1 MYLFYST
8 EPCYSWPGTTPIVQ
22 PLISWVLPISTWP
35 GTILPSLMMAVYV
48 FTEPI
53 MAGYDMM
60 MMMPTEENVLKVYVF
75 IHMYHAFHVSSP
87 QRY

>member
-1 MYLFYST
+1 
-8 EPCYSWPGTTPIVQ
+8 
-22 PLISWVLPISTWP
+22 
-35 GTILPSLMMAVYV
+35 MAGYI

-53 MAGYDMM
+53 TAGYDMM
-60 MMMPTEENVLKVYVF
+60 IMMPTEANVLKVYVF